1 MRSIASPPCI
11 VSLPPPPWTW
21 VSTKPGS
28 TIAGECSRAYAS
40 ATGVPSTR
48 RTRPS
53 RCSSVPFT
61 KPCGVRIEPAISPGI
76 GGFLRET
83 QTLADQVQ
91 RAVDRVARGFDQP
104 NAHRRCEP
112 RSQTLTDASGDDQW
126 KRARGIERNRD
137 FVDPPHR
144 G

>member
-1 MRSIASPPCI
+1 MRSIASRPCI
-11 VSLPPPPWTW
+11 VWLPPPPWTW

-61 KPCGVRIEPAISPGI
+61 KPRGVRIEPAISPGI

-91 RAVDRVARGFDQP
+91 RAVERIARRLDQP
-104 NAHRRCEP
+104 IAHRRCELGA
-112 RSQTLTDASGDDQW
+112 QALTDASGNNQPE
-126 KRARGIERNRD
+126 RARGIERDGDVGDRL
-137 FVDPPHR
+137 R
-144 G
+144 S